1 MCLLPLRSQGW
12 CARRPTWTT
21 CSPPPA
27 RTPVSS
33 CAPSTTRT
41 ARRARSRTTRRSV
54 AAAAA
59 RSRVGADDQPQPRPD
74 ARAGSPRSAA
84 ACFLARAR
92 VRGHISCAGRRGPGV
107 FVNPRHVL
115 RDVGTRCAVLTSVVY
130 HELLGPG
137 TVRTDVCSPCAL
149 DAARAPPTTVQRK
162 GKRARMA
169 ECSVSSTPP
178 PPRAVC
184 APSESLWYVGYKPQG
199 VCWSHIL
206 SSVRTHP
213 NQFLGGKERV
223 EKVPNSVWSSHPR
236 HLRDRVSMHD
246 GVARPWN
253 FKVPTA
259 RLATPRPPPPP
270 RIAAR
275 HDC

>member
-1 MCLLPLRSQGW
+1 M
-12 CARRPTWTT
+12 
-21 CSPPPA
+21 
-27 RTPVSS
+27 V
-33 CAPSTTRT
+33 RT
-41 ARRARSRTTRRSV
+41 ASNLDDMF
-54 AAAAA
+54 AAANQNNGKLMRAIYDA
-59 RSRVGADDQPQPRPD
+59 HRTESTVTYDSAQRRCSCRSFTRGPDDQPQPRPD

-184 APSESLWYVGYKPQG
+184 APSESLWYVGHKPQG

-213 NQFLGGKERV
+213 NQFLGGNREGGKGAELRV
-223 EKVPNSVWSSHPR
+223 VFTPTKTSPSGV
-236 HLRDRVSMHD
+236 RDRVSMHD

>member
-1 MCLLPLRSQGW
+1 M
-12 CARRPTWTT
+12 
-21 CSPPPA
+21 
-27 RTPVSS
+27 V
-33 CAPSTTRT
+33 RT
-41 ARRARSRTTRRSV
+41 ASNLDDMF
-54 AAAAA
+54 AAASQNTGKLMRAIYDA
-59 RSRVGADDQPQPRPD
+59 HRTESTVTYDSAQRRCRCRSFTRGPDDQPQPRPD

-184 APSESLWYVGYKPQG
+184 APSESLWYVGHKPQG

-236 HLRDRVSMHD
+236 HLRDRVSRCRGSLETSPLCEPPQTVMPAS
-246 GVARPWN
+246 G
-253 FKVPTA
+253 
-259 RLATPRPPPPP
+259 TPP
-270 RIAAR
+270 AAQP
-275 HDC
+275 